1 MKKKNNN
8 WNSSEITQGVSRAPN
23 RAMLRAVG
31 FQDQDFKKPIVAIAS
46 GQSNITP
53 CNLGLNVLREKIE
66 AGVKNSGGMA
76 QNFGTITISD
86 GISMGTEGM
95 KYSLISREVI
105 ADSIET
111 VCRGQS
117 MDALITIG
125 GCDKNMPGALMA
137 IARLDIPAIFVYGG
151 TIPAGKYQGK
161 DLNIVSVFEAVGSYS
176 SGALSQTDFYEIE
189 KRACPQAGSC
199 GGMYTANTMSSAFEA
214 LGMSLPESSTMTSL
228 SPEILKKAGEN
239 GEQIMQILKQDIRP
253 SNILTPAAFEN
264 AIVVVMALGGSTNAV
279 LHLLAIAHSAR
290 IQLDIDRFEE
300 IARKTPHIADLKPS
314 GKFLTTDLHEVG
326 GVLHIMSI
334 LDSAALLNGD
344 CLTITGQTTAENIR
358 KWRSKKEE
366 TARKK
371 NVIKKV
377 ISSLDSPIYTR
388 GHIVILKGNLSPTGA
403 VAKISGVKSP
413 VFTGPAQIF
422 DSEEDAMKAIISEN
436 QIKKGSVIVI
446 RYEGPKGGPGMREM
460 LAPTSAII
468 GKGLAEHVALITDG
482 RFSGGTYGMVV
493 GHLSPEAA
501 IGGPIGLLRDG
512 DQIHIDATKNL
523 IQVKLSDEELQQRK
537 LEKKWKKKAQQRYSS
552 GVIAK
557 YRLLVNGAENGAV
570 TDGRQMRALMS
581 D

>member
-53 CNLGLNVLREKIE
+53 CNLGLNALREKIE
-66 AGVKNSGGMA
+66 AGVKESGGMA

-279 LHLLAIAHSAR
+279 LHLLAIAHSAK

-366 TARKK
+366 SARKK

-436 QIKKGSVIVI
+436 KIKKGSVIVI

-493 GHLSPEAA
+493 GHISPEAA

-537 LEKKWKKKAQQRYSS
+537 LEKKWKKKVQQRYSS

>member
-1 MKKKNNN
+1 MKEKNNN

-53 CNLGLNVLREKIE
+53 CNLGLNALREKIE

-279 LHLLAIAHSAR
+279 LHLLAIAHSAK